1 MRFGIEWNE
10 MNLLFSGLMKE
21 IIIIILV
28 HIYQLNSD
36 NQIRNQ

>member
-21 IIIIILV
+21 IIIIIILL
-28 HIYQLNSD
+28 HIYEFIN
-36 NQIRNQ
+36 